1 VDTDSSP
8 TSDLQTGALPER
20 LFPRLTAQQIARIAT
35 HGRRRPTAAA
45 EVLVDARDKGIP
57 FFVVL
62 SGEIQAVRAF
72 DGSETLNATLRAGQ
86 FSRIT
91 HLQIRIVVLDEY
103 WSV

>member
-1 VDTDSSP
+1 
-8 TSDLQTGALPER
+8 
-20 LFPRLTAQQIARIAT
+20 
-35 HGRRRPTAAA
+35 
-45 EVLVDARDKGIP
+45 VLVDARDKGIP